1 MEKRNNTTN
10 LMRHLLKLCLK
21 ANCREAEFK
30 ESEISKWSSQ
40 QILEK
45 LGNEMRLLP
54 EDVKRRLVL

>member
-1 MEKRNNTTN
+1 MEKQNNTTE

-30 ESEISKWSSQ
+30 ESEMSRWSSQ

-54 EDVKRRLVL
+54 EEVKSRLVL